1 MRTAVF
7 IERDGVLTLPKV
19 EGQYQM
25 APRTVEEM
33 IANRAA
39 IKPLQQLKNAGFV
52 LIATTNQPGISRG
65 HISRREIDLMHSL
78 LGKMFPLDE
87 ILMCPHDEWDRC
99 PCRKP
104 KPGLFREAA
113 FNLHLD
119 LDHSFVISDKW
130 QDAKAAQN
138 AGCTSLLL
146 ESPWNGTGHHDFIL
160 PNLEAIVTKILQLQQ
175 NNTYAFAAA

>member
-19 EGQYQM
+19 EGQFQI
-25 APRTVEEM
+25 APRTFDDLVLNEKA
-33 IANRAA
+33 IAPLHELRAA
-39 IKPLQQLKNAGFV
+39 GF
-52 LIATTNQPGISRG
+52 LIVATTNQPGISRG
-65 HISRREIDLMHSL
+65 HISRREIDRMHL
-78 LGKMFPLDE
+78 LIQKTFPLDD
-87 ILMCPHDEWDRC
+87 IFMCLHDEGDRC

-113 FNLHLD
+113 FKWQID

-138 AGCTSLLL
+138 AGCTSILIR
-146 ESPWNGTGHHDFIL
+146 SPWNGGGHHDFVVDK
-160 PNLEAIVTKILQLQQ
+160 LESAVAKVMQLQQ
-175 NNTYAFAAA
+175 QNAFSCIAP